1 MEASPRMLTA
11 THPGHGRSR
20 SAGQGRCAPRGR
32 SLLRS
37 QARYALPPAPS
48 PREGP
53 IRHGIPVDHRNA
65 VLRECLADAKAFGT
79 PQRLIAATVWAAM
92 LASKRENTQLV
103 APTRQA
109 LRREP

>member
-1 MEASPRMLTA
+1 MVAVNDS
-11 THPGHGRSR
+11 
-20 SAGQGRCAPRGR
+20 APRGR

-53 IRHGIPVDHRNA
+53 IRHCIRVHRRDRVCEA
-65 VLRECLADAKAFGT
+65 TAFGLLK
-79 PQRLIAATVWAAM
+79 RLIAATVWAAM

-103 APTRQA
+103 APTRQVS
-109 LRREP
+109 RREPFRWLTPSPCRIGPSRGDGAGGSA